1 MLDGPAAD
9 CHAHVFG
16 GREFPFA
23 PDAVY
28 LPQPNQ
34 RGTATEFR
42 AVLEA
47 HGLTHG
53 LLVAAQ
59 PYAYDNSCMLQA
71 LSASAGRFKGIAL
84 VRPDITE
91 RALTVLGDQGVVGIR
106 FNLSTHGMKEFL
118 EPGAERLLAQVK
130 EKDWFLQI
138 HCEHDQL
145 AEAAPILR
153 RAGVRV
159 MIDHFGRPNAPL
171 GIAQPGFSTL
181 QEFGRDG
188 RHVIKLSGPFRT
200 SLTGP
205 PYYDVDP
212 FIHAA
217 IEAFTLDRCVWGS
230 DWPFVRVDTRI
241 DYGPQLAC
249 VARWLPAPADRRKL
263 LWETPA
269 RLFGFGQAT

>member
-16 GREFPFA
+16 SPEFAFA

-28 LPQPNQ
+28 VPHPAQ
-34 RGTATEFR
+34 RGTAAQFR
-42 AVLEA
+42 AVLDA

-59 PYAYDNSCMLQA
+59 PYGHDNACLLQA
-71 LSASAGRFKGIAL
+71 LAASTGRFKGIAL
-84 VRPDITE
+84 VRPGTGGRE
-91 RALTVLGDQGVVGIR
+91 LAALADRGVVGIR
-106 FNLSTHGMKEFL
+106 FNLSTHGMREFI

-130 EKDWFLQI
+130 DMGWFLQI
-138 HCEHDQL
+138 HCEKDQL
-145 AEAAPILR
+145 VEAAPILR

-159 MIDHFGRPNAPL
+159 MIDHFGRPDVAR
-171 GIAQPGFSTL
+171 GTAHPGFAMLL
-181 QEFGRDG
+181 QFGREG
-188 RHVIKLSGPFRT
+188 GHVVKLSGPFRS
-200 SLTGP
+200 SLAGY
-205 PYYDVDP
+205 PYLDVDP

-230 DWPFVRVDTRI
+230 DWPFVRIDARI

-249 VARWLPAPADRRKL
+249 VARWLPAAADRRKL
-263 LWETPA
+263 LWDTPV
-269 RLFGFGQAT
+269 RLFGFRHE